1 MKLHVKSLNEGSKD
15 DHYVVQN
22 LIWSG
27 VYLRITFSNTIL
39 EKVSIMVPL
48 TATGTEVYFS
58 TIETVISDLY
68 YALEEN
74 LNVLKILKLKSY
86 PG

>member
-15 DHYVVQN
+15 DNYVVQN

-74 LNVLKILKLKSY
+74 LNVLKRLKLKSY